1 MEVKGECCMR
11 LENIWKWMYRTLMAL
26 TISLSFTA
34 LFLMGVI
41 LVYTMK

>member
-26 TISLSFTA
+26 TISLSITA
-34 LFLMGVI
+34 LFLICVI
-41 LVYTMK
+41 IVCMIK